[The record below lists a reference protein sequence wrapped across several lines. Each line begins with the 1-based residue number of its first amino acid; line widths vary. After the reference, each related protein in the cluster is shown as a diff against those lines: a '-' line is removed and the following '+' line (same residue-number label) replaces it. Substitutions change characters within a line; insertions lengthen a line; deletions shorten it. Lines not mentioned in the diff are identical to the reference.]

1 MRRIIGLA
9 AVTAIVGFAAVWSVV
24 TFIKSHA
31 ATHVQA
37 TETSAPIAPHDI
49 MVKQGKSPPTEY
61 FAHPF

>member
-1 MRRIIGLA
+1 MR
-9 AVTAIVGFAAVWSVV
+9 

-31 ATHVQA
+31 ATHVRA

-49 MVKQGKSPPTEY
+49 MVKQGKSLPTEY